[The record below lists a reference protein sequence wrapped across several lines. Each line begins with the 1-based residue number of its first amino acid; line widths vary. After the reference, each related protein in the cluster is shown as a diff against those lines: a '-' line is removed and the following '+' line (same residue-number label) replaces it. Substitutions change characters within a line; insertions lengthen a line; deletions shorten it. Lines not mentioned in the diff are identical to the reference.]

1 MTKKRLFLIVV
12 FTATIV
18 LSLLSIAYS
27 KHYIKYSA
35 RYKLTTLKTP
45 YYPDAY
51 RFINTK
57 EDLEVCIESVND
69 TVDVKNFIESNKI
82 DFRRYSYVMVFGA
95 PIKEMYYSLKTTI
108 FDDKSPSYA
117 KAIKYNKKCV
127 FIKYAHPTGYIYIY
141 RIKKDLSLTGFN
153 GI

>member
-1 MTKKRLFLIVV
+1 MTQKRLYLIVGLI
-12 FTATIV
+12 AAIV
-18 LSLLSIAYS
+18 LSLFYIAYS

-35 RYKLTTLKTP
+35 CYKLKTLKTP

-57 EDLEVCIESVND
+57 EVFEVCIESVDN
-69 TVDVKNFIESNKI
+69 TIDVKKFIESNKI

-95 PIKEMYYSLKTTI
+95 PVKDMYYSLKTTI

-117 KAIKYNKKCV
+117 KAIKYKKKCA
-127 FIKYAHPTGYIYIY
+127 FIKYAHPTGYVYIY
-141 RIKKDLSLTGFN
+141 QIKKDLSLTGFN